1 MKHNFLSL
9 QKLQNNVSV
18 IEQQNMI
25 MEQSTFFLSKS
36 AKLVGN
42 QAEILIC

>member
-1 MKHNFLSL
+1 MKQNFLSL

-25 MEQSTFFLSKS
+25 MEQSTFFFLSKS
-36 AKLVGN
+36 AKLVVN
-42 QAEILIC
+42 QAEI